1 MGGFTDGAFAFMMVI
16 RKMGGFTDER
26 DRFEEIDDLR
36 MPEV

>member
-1 MGGFTDGAFAFMMVI
+1 MAGFTDGAFAFMMVI
-16 RKMGGFTDER
+16 RKMSRFTDGR

>member
-1 MGGFTDGAFAFMMVI
+1 MAGFTDGRNRFEEVI